1 MKKQIAL
8 AALLTLSSAS
18 AFAADDLAK
27 YKDESRAIVGP
38 FVQKLIAENKK
49 AVTEGGPESAVKVCK
64 DIAPAMAGEVSRMN
78 GLRLTRVSLKVRNPL
93 LGTAD
98 AWEQKQLKEF
108 EKRAAKG
115 EDTDK
120 MEAAEIVKEPAGQ
133 YFRYMKAI
141 ALKPGCIACHGKPTD
156 INENVKAR
164 LAEDYPHDQ
173 ATGYEAGQIR
183 GAVSIKRPL

>member
-1 MKKQIAL
+1 MKKHIAL
-8 AALLTLSSAS
+8 ASLLALSANI
-18 AFAADDLAK
+18 AFAADDIAK
-27 YKDESRAIVGP
+27 YKDESRAIIGP
-38 FVQKLIAENKK
+38 FVQKLVAENKK
-49 AVTEGGPESAVKVCK
+49 AVMEGGPESAIKVCK

-115 EDTDK
+115 EKTDA
-120 MEAAEIVKEPAGQ
+120 MEAAEIVKEPNGK

-141 ALKPGCIACHGKPTD
+141 PLQQGCVACHGKPTD
-156 INENVKAR
+156 INDNVKAH

>member
-1 MKKQIAL
+1 MKKHIAL
-8 AALLTLSSAS
+8 ASLLALSANI
-18 AFAADDLAK
+18 AFAADDIAK

-38 FVQKLIAENKK
+38 FVQKLVAENKK
-49 AVTEGGPESAVKVCK
+49 AVTEGGPESAIKVCK
-64 DIAPAMAGEVSRMN
+64 DIAPTMAGEVSRMN

-115 EDTDK
+115 EKTDA
-120 MEAAEIVKEPAGQ
+120 MEAAEIVKEPNGS

-141 ALKPGCIACHGKPTD
+141 ALQPGCVACHGKPTD

>member
-1 MKKQIAL
+1 MKKHYAL
-8 AALLTLSSAS
+8 SVLLALSSTVAL
-18 AFAADDLAK
+18 ADDLAK
-27 YKDESRAIVGP
+27 YQDESRAIVGP

-49 AVTEGGPESAVKVCK
+49 AVMEGGPESAIKVCK
-64 DIAPAMAGEVSRMN
+64 DIAPAMAGEVSRLN

-98 AWEQKQLKEF
+98 AWEQKKLMEF

-115 EDTDK
+115 EKTDA
-120 MEAAEIVKEPAGQ
+120 MEVAEIVKEPNGK

-141 ALKPGCIACHGKPTD
+141 ALQQGCVACHGKPTD